1 MVVDIAPES
10 QPSPLPESTINDPR
24 PTEKPAEATGGETT
38 TSTTSKEQPPR
49 RPETS
54 SDRARSSK
62 APLREIQSAPEQN
75 QPRPSSTGQRKSR
88 SPQPSNPAHENQ
100 EEQAKRPTRNPT
112 SPIFEE
118 TEIADLEGIEPTG
131 TVTEAL
137 SKPKR
142 PRGRPSLTKKTT
154 EVEDRPQN
162 QAELTKPTKR
172 PRGRPSLVRKA
183 VEAAG
188 AEHIPPNEAT
198 KPTTGAPSKP
208 KRPRGRPSLTKPAAE
223 TTEVEDQLSSPV
235 EPIRATGE
243 SSGTAAHRNRKE
255 KAKTRPEP
263 LRAEVEKP
271 QAQEQ
276 ESPRARR
283 GRPAKKAK
291 RTAAPETEAEA
302 EAEAEGEEVEVEE
315 QEAEPAPSN
324 PRRGRPGK
332 KTKRPTEA
340 EEQEQGAQSEEE
352 ALQETRR
359 KTRAREPRGETVPV
373 TVHRLIN
380 ASALGSMYADESGG
394 GEEESADELSSR
406 QKTKLPSRGGV
417 NPADVL
423 SQICRETLEK
433 TLTTLKNGIANES
446 NPTRRAEWTRKRKAV
461 ESFGSELDGRLLDL
475 SEMLDSNFVLG
486 VQLKNSK
493 RDMMDLRSH
502 LYRVRRERESI
513 ALHMDAVRAKHMEE
527 ENEKTVRL
535 PPPRVY
541 QYFTELTISRVAPL
555 STIPSTASSLR
566 LIAARIVLLQSP
578 LLPTWSLC
586 FAPSPT

>member
-1 MVVDIAPES
+1 MVVDIVPES

-24 PTEKPAEATGGETT
+24 PTDKPPEATGGETT
-38 TSTTSKEQPPR
+38 TSTTSKEQPSS
-49 RPETS
+49 RPGTS

-62 APLREIQSAPEQN
+62 APLRETQSVAEQN
-75 QPRPSSTGQRKSR
+75 QSRPSSTGQRKSR
-88 SPQPSNPAHENQ
+88 SPQPSNPAQENH
-100 EEQAKRPTRNPT
+100 EEQATRPTRNST

-118 TEIADLEGIEPTG
+118 TEIANTIA
-131 TVTEAL
+131 EAS

-142 PRGRPSLTKKTT
+142 PRGRPSLTRKTT
-154 EVEDRPQN
+154 EVEDRPRN
-162 QAELTKPTKR
+162 QAEPTKPTKR
-172 PRGRPSLVRKA
+172 PRGRPSLAKKT

-188 AEHIPPNEAT
+188 AKNIPPNEDT
-198 KPTTGAPSKP
+198 KTTTEAPSKP
-208 KRPRGRPSLTKPAAE
+208 KRPRGRPSLAKTAAE
-223 TTEVEDQLSSPV
+223 TREVEDQPSSPV
-235 EPIRATGE
+235 EPTQATGE
-243 SSGTAAHRNRKE
+243 SSGTATHRGRK

-263 LRAEVEKP
+263 LPAEVEEP

-276 ESPRARR
+276 GSPKARR

-291 RTAAPETEAEA
+291 PTAAPETEAE
-302 EAEAEGEEVEVEE
+302 GEEIEVEE
-315 QEAEPAPSN
+315 QEAEPAPSK
-324 PRRGRPGK
+324 PHRGRPGK

-352 ALQETRR
+352 APQETRR
-359 KTRAREPRGETVPV
+359 KTREREPRGETVPV
-373 TVHRLIN
+373 TVHRLTN

-502 LYRVRRERESI
+502 LYKVRRERESI
-513 ALHMDAVRAKHMEE
+513 ALRMDAVRAKHMEE

-535 PPPRVY
+535 PPWFVN
-541 QYFTELTISRVAPL
+541 V
-555 STIPSTASSLR
+555 SLN
-566 LIAARIVLLQSP
+566 
-578 LLPTWSLC
+578 
-586 FAPSPT
+586 